1 MRTLW
6 KGAISFGLVNIP
18 VKMYSATERQ
28 SIRFNLLHAKCH
40 SPISYK
46 RWCPVCGVEVPPEEI
61 VRGYQYEKGRY
72 VVFSDEELENIPAA
86 ATKTIDII
94 DFVDWSEIDPIFFA
108 KSYFLAPADTGMK
121 AYVLLRDAMSQAGKI
136 AVAKVM
142 IRDKQSLTALRLYQD
157 YLLMVTMYYPDEIR
171 QTAAIP
177 ERLAQVAVHENER
190 KMAASLVNNL
200 AAPFQPDKYH
210 DEYRQGLLTAI
221 HNKIAGQE
229 VAVPEQP
236 ADGKVLDLMEAL
248 RRSVELAQRERA
260 VAQKAAPRRRKKG
273 RGAS

>member
-6 KGAISFGLVNIP
+6 KGAVSFGLVNIP

-28 SIRFNLLHAKCH
+28 NVRFNLLHAKCH

-46 RWCPVCGVEVPPEEI
+46 RWCPVCEVEVPPEEI

-72 VVFSDEELENIPAA
+72 VVFTEEELENIPSA
-86 ATKTIDII
+86 ATRTIDIV
-94 DFVDWSEIDPIFFA
+94 DFVDWAEIDPIFFD
-108 KSYFLAPADTGMK
+108 KSYFLAPAETGMK

-136 AVAKVM
+136 AIAKVV
-142 IRDKQSLTALRLYQD
+142 IRDKQSLAALRIYQD

-177 ERLAQVAVHENER
+177 ERLTAVATHENER
-190 KMAASLVNNL
+190 KMAVSLVSNL

-210 DEYRQGLLTAI
+210 DQYRRALLEVI
-221 HNKIAGQE
+221 HSKIAGQE
-229 VAVPEQP
+229 VAVPEQQP
-236 ADGKVLDLMEAL
+236 AGKVLDLMEAL
-248 RRSVELAQRERA
+248 RRSVELAQQERA
-260 VAQKAAPRRRKKG
+260 APKETPTKRRKKG